1 MDDFDRTQEFDVD
14 DMVKTIPV
22 ICSWCNKIYHI
33 KQWTV
38 DSGKQ
43 TGVSHGM
50 CSECQKKQEEKLN
63 EMLCKEKKEGM
74 DEQGQ

>member
-1 MDDFDRTQEFDVD
+1 MAEYDRTQEFNID

-22 ICSWCNKIYHI
+22 VCSWCNKIYHI

-50 CSECQKKQEEKLN
+50 CPSCEKKQQEELDKFTAA
-63 EMLCKEKKEGM
+63 KEKGNDDQAE
-74 DEQGQ
+74 

>member
-1 MDDFDRTQEFDVD
+1 MDDFDRTQEFNVD

-33 KQWTV
+33 KQWNV

-43 TGVSHGM
+43 TGASHGM

-63 EMLCKEKKEGM
+63 EMLCSKDEDGEGK
-74 DEQGQ
+74 

>member
-1 MDDFDRTQEFDVD
+1 MAEFDRTQEFNID

-22 ICSWCNKIYHI
+22 VCSWCNKIYHI
-33 KQWTV
+33 KQWNV

-50 CSECQKKQEEKLN
+50 CPACEKKQQEELDQ
-63 EMLCKEKKEGM
+63 LIQEK
-74 DEQGQ
+74 EQGNDGED